1 MEKKRNH
8 KTSKRMLKKALD
20 SKDPFDQLILDLAQ
34 KNVLDVN
41 VVEFKNKP
49 EVSETPQHQVKS
61 YLFHLHRNH
70 SLK

>member
-8 KTSKRMLKKALD
+8 KSSKRILKKALD
-20 SKDPFDQLILDLAQ
+20 SKDPFDQLILELAQ

-49 EVSETPQHQVKS
+49 EAAETPRHQVKPV
-61 YLFHLHRNH
+61 LFHFHRNH